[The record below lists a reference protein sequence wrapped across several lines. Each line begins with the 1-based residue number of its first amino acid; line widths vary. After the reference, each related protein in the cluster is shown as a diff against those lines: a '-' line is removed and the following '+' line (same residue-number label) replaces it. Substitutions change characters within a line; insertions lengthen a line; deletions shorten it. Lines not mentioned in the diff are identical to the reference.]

1 MPIPDLFVMPAGGPT
16 ETPTE
21 LLSSPQFAQLLQSLT
36 EKFGWVVL
44 DAPPVNVVADAC
56 IVANRSA
63 AVLFVASAQQTKRS
77 AALNALEQLDL
88 AGATFL
94 GAVLNK
100 VPLRRDSFYYSS
112 YYRPAYEKY
121 YAKPTPAPSSKDA
134 SSKDA
139 SSQDASSQDA
149 SSKDASSKDEDG
161 NAVVNG

>member
-1 MPIPDLFVMPAGGPT
+1 
-16 ETPTE
+16 
-21 LLSSPQFAQLLQSLT
+21 LLQSLV
-36 EKFGWVVL
+36 EKFGWVIL

-56 IVANRSA
+56 IVANRAA
-63 AVLFVASAQQTKRS
+63 AVLFVASAQQTRRS

-121 YAKPTPAPSSKDA
+121 YAKSAPAR
-134 SSKDA
+134 
-139 SSQDASSQDA
+139 SSQDTSSKKDPSSQDT
-149 SSKDASSKDEDG
+149 SSKKDPSSQDMSSKKDPSSKDEDG

>member
-1 MPIPDLFVMPAGGPT
+1 
-16 ETPTE
+16 
-21 LLSSPQFAQLLQSLT
+21 LLQTLV
-36 EKFGWVVL
+36 EKFGWVIL

-56 IVANRSA
+56 IVANRAA

-121 YAKPTPAPSSKDA
+121 YSKSESSPLSQNPLSINQSSKEPSSKKA
-134 SSKDA
+134 SSKV
-139 SSQDASSQDA
+139 
-149 SSKDASSKDEDG
+149 EDG
-161 NAVVNG
+161 NAVVNE